1 MSKNEI
7 ISKIYN
13 DPSGFG
19 SINKTLGEAKQVDK
33 SITID
38 DVKDWFRRNVEKK
51 NQLKGMNSFVAPHP
65 YYEYQLDL
73 FFINDLENQSENR
86 NDND

>member
-13 DPSGFG
+13 DPFGFG
-19 SINKTLGEAKQVDK
+19 SINKTLDEAKQVDK

-38 DVKDWFRRNVEKK
+38 DVKDWFRKNVEKK
-51 NQLKGMNSFVAPHP
+51 NQLKGMNFCCSPSV
-65 YYEYQLDL
+65 L
-73 FFINDLENQSENR
+73 
-86 NDND
+86 